1 MNFLRDLNAQRL
13 TSVVLAGLT
22 AGIVTLISSV
32 SFAALIFN
40 GKLAPYVSSGITILI
55 ATAVVAGSLFS
66 LLSSCRPLVAMP
78 DDDTAPILALMVTL
92 VVASFP
98 QGTSAE
104 VLFVTV
110 FGALAFTAL
119 LTGIVLAALG
129 IFRLGSLVSY

>member
-1 MNFLRDLNAQRL
+1 MNFLRELNVERV
-13 TSVVLAGLT
+13 TSVLLAGFI

-40 GKLAPYVSSGITILI
+40 GVLAPYVSSGITILI

-98 QGTSAE
+98 QGTSVQ

-110 FGALAFTAL
+110 FGVLAFTAVPPGL
-119 LTGIVLAALG
+119 P
-129 IFRLGSLVSY
+129 RLRGLCS